1 MILSPSLLSA
11 DFVNLARDVDI
22 LKEAG
27 VKYLHVDVMDGIFV
41 PNITIGVPV
50 VRALRGT
57 TDLTLDVHL
66 MIDRPERYID
76 AFCDAGSDIL
86 TVHTEST
93 VHLQRALARI
103 RERGKKAGA
112 ALNPSTP
119 LSAVENVLDDLDM
132 VLIMSVNPGFGG
144 QAFISQA
151 LKKIK
156 DLKEMINESKKDI
169 LIAVDGGVTADNIA
183 EITKA
188 GAEVCVAGTAAF
200 RGGFEH
206 ITENVSLLCERA
218 RLGAK

>member
-11 DFVNLARDVDI
+11 DFVNLSRDVEL
-22 LKEAG
+22 LKAAN

-41 PNITIGVPV
+41 PNITIGIPV
-50 VRALRGT
+50 VKALRRV

-76 AFCDAGSDIL
+76 DFCKAGSDIL

-93 VHLQRALARI
+93 PHLQRALSMI

-119 LSAVENVLDDLDM
+119 LSAIENVLDDLDM

-144 QAFISQA
+144 QKFIPQA
-151 LKKIK
+151 LNKIK
-156 DLKEMINESKKDI
+156 ALKEMIDESGKSI
-169 LIAVDGGVTADNIA
+169 AIAVDGGVTAENIGQ
-183 EITKA
+183 IVKA
-188 GAEVCVAGTAAF
+188 GAEVCVAGSATF
-200 RGGFEH
+200 RDGYKM
-206 ITENVSLLCERA
+206 IANNVAMLEDSARRA
-218 RLGAK
+218 